1 MGCHILDAPFW
12 ALKLGHPTSVE
23 ATSTAAQ
30 MPKEVNE
37 ETYPMAAL
45 VHYEF
50 PARGDLPPVTMHW
63 YDGGLEP
70 PRPPEL
76 EDGRPMGNKNHGGII
91 LVGDEGTILSLY
103 NGDDA
108 RLLPESRMKDYK
120 MPEPTLPRIPGQYN
134 GHRKQWADACKTG
147 DTPDTNFDYSAPH
160 RSRSP
165 RLPRHAN
172 GHETQL
178 NAEKMEITTSR
189 RQTGTWRIRTGRVG
203 GGKG

>member
-1 MGCHILDAPFW
+1 M
-12 ALKLGHPTSVE
+12 E

-45 VHYEF
+45 VHYKF

-91 LVGDEGTILSLY
+91 LVGDGGTIMSLY

-147 DTPDTNFDYSAPH
+147 GTPDTNFDYSGPLTEVVLLGCLATRMGTKAQLGRREDGNHKRP
-160 RSRSP
+160 RSKPLRRRYIP
-165 RLPRHAN
+165 R
-172 GHETQL
+172 
-178 NAEKMEITTSR
+178 
-189 RQTGTWRIRTGRVG
+189 RVG
-203 GGKG
+203 AAERLKAKG